1 MTTMKKT
8 SAVLLPCIAI
18 AGFVI
23 GLALSP
29 AGKVLAQSESRPGA
43 PGESAIPA
51 PSLRQP
57 VPLWA
62 DQPTKCNYW
71 SIDDIRKAHTAL
83 SAANASGKPLAG
95 PALKDMPLQTRTH
108 VYFVEHRAAGKMAP
122 AESHEGASDFYVIM
136 GGTGTMVT
144 GGEIENRKTSSGADG
159 PVPGEYRGS
168 SIKGGQTYK
177 VKEGD
182 WLSIPPGVPVQS
194 VADAGGLTYLVLRI
208 NVGLYP
214 WKLLPR
220 S

>member
-1 MTTMKKT
+1 MKKLS
-8 SAVLLPCIAI
+8 SAILPCIAI
-18 AGFVI
+18 IGFVV

-29 AGKVLAQSESRPGA
+29 AGKVLAQSESRSGQ

-62 DQPTKCNYW
+62 DQPAKCNYW
-71 SIDDIRKAHTAL
+71 SIDDIRKAHATL
-83 SAANASGKPLAG
+83 SAADASGKPLAG

-108 VYFVEHRAAGKMAP
+108 AYFIEHRAAGKMVP

-136 GGTGTMVT
+136 GGAGTMVT
-144 GGEIENRKTSSGADG
+144 GGEIENRKNYAGAAG
-159 PVPGEYRGS
+159 LVPGEYRGP

-194 VADAGGLTYLVLRI
+194 VADAGGLTYLVMRI

-214 WKLLPR
+214 WNLLPR
-220 S
+220 P

>member
-1 MTTMKKT
+1 MTMKKL
-8 SAVLLPCIAI
+8 SAAILPCIAI

-23 GLALSP
+23 GFALSP
-29 AGKVLAQSESRPGA
+29 AGKVMAQSESRPGQ

-51 PSLRQP
+51 PTLRQP

-62 DQPTKCNYW
+62 DQPTKCSYW

-83 SAANASGKPLAG
+83 SAADASGKPLAG
-95 PALKDMPLQTRTH
+95 PALKDMPVQTRTH
-108 VYFVEHRAAGKMAP
+108 VYFVEHRAAGKTAP
-122 AESHEGASDFYVIM
+122 AESHEGASDFYVVM

-144 GGEIENRKTSSGADG
+144 GGEIENRKNYAGAAG
-159 PVPGEYRGS
+159 LVPGEFRGP

-214 WKLLPR
+214 WSLLPR